1 MKPVN
6 VWSTTGALCSLHV
19 FFHNP
24 LTLQMSHLFKVTNVL
39 LTWDSRATRAAYTHS
54 LSQFSVCAT
63 ILIFYSRHGGFCTN
77 IKNAQH
83 QSASEYFMRSVAGKR
98 SEVLAPERSFISR
111 APSRRR
117 CNDHY
122 SWNDLVKCMKH
133 ARESSAGWC
142 CNVSTISSVKY
153 ECGAEL
159 QCPCSP
165 NVTVHHT
172 DSSLLYSGLL
182 HSGQSVTK
190 AWGTRFRLKNNRPKK
205 KKKSSELCQPLLP
218 PLRLR
223 KYSSAKVHVN
233 GQRRCWRVI
242 PHITFPCNWWRKR
255 RSQL

>member
-63 ILIFYSRHGGFCTN
+63 ILIFYSRYGGFCTN

-83 QSASEYFMRSVAGKR
+83 QSASEYLMRSVAGKR
-98 SEVLAPERSFISR
+98 SEVLAQERSFISR

-205 KKKSSELCQPLLP
+205 KEKLWTLPTLVATTKTKKIQFSQSSCQWPAAMLTGHT
-218 PLRLR
+218 
-223 KYSSAKVHVN
+223 SHNFSM
-233 GQRRCWRVI
+233 
-242 PHITFPCNWWRKR
+242 
-255 RSQL
+255 